1 MALSEARDGAAVVTP
16 MMIGVLP
23 FGLAF
28 GATTVAHGY
37 GTPAAVGFSVIVF
50 AGASQLAAVQALAG
64 GGSALVAAAAAWT
77 VNLRLLLY
85 TASLAPYF
93 SHERLGR
100 RLVAAYV
107 LTDQAYAAS
116 IARWKDAPDDR
127 AGRFSFYM
135 GGAMTLWIGWQL
147 ATLAGA
153 LIGNTIPKSVPLD
166 FSIPLIFIA
175 LLMPTITSWPAAV
188 AAASGGAAAVVS
200 AELGAHSLSIL
211 VGAIV
216 GITAGALAE
225 GRITALRPE
234 DA

>member
-1 MALSEARDGAAVVTP
+1 MSLSEARDGAAAVAP
-16 MMIGVLP
+16 MTVGVIP

-37 GTPAAVGFSVIVF
+37 GTGAAVGFSVIVF

-64 GGSALVAAAAAWT
+64 GASAIVAAAAAWT

-85 TASLAPYF
+85 TASIAPRF

-100 RLVAAYV
+100 RMIAAYV

-116 IARWKDAPDDR
+116 IARWEHQAPDDR

-135 GGAMTLWIGWQL
+135 GGAMTLWVGWQL

-153 LIGNTIPKSVPLD
+153 LIGNAIPKSVPLD
-166 FSIPLIFIA
+166 FSIPLVFLA
-175 LLMPTITSWPAAV
+175 LLMPTITSRASAL
-188 AAASGGAAAVVS
+188 AAAAGGAAAVVS
-200 AELGAHSLSIL
+200 AELGAQSVSIL
-211 VGAIV
+211 IGAVV
-216 GITAGALAE
+216 GIAAGALAE
-225 GRITALRPE
+225 GRVSTP
-234 DA
+234 

>member
-1 MALSEARDGAAVVTP
+1 MSLSGARDGAAAVAP
-16 MMIGVLP
+16 MTVGVIP

-37 GTPAAVGFSVIVF
+37 GTGAAVGFSVIVF

-64 GGSALVAAAAAWT
+64 GASALVAAAAAWT

-100 RLVAAYV
+100 RMVAAYV

-116 IARWKDAPDDR
+116 IARWEHAPDTSETR
-127 AGRFSFYM
+127 AGRFAFFM

-153 LIGNTIPKSVPLD
+153 LIGNAIPKSVPLD
-166 FSIPLIFIA
+166 FSIPLVFLA
-175 LLMPTITSWPAAV
+175 LLMPTITSRASAL
-188 AAASGGAAAVVS
+188 AAAAGGAAAVVS
-200 AELGAHSLSIL
+200 AELGAHSVSIL
-211 VGAIV
+211 VGAVV
-216 GITAGALAE
+216 GIAAGALAE
-225 GRITALRPE
+225 GAARQP
-234 DA
+234 